1 MAVLVL
7 LLVLLMV
14 NPGISQ
20 SNNSE
25 NDVNTP
31 IRSFC
36 GRNRPIVPSN
46 FINNRNSTFTA
57 IRRQLSNNN
66 VFYARAQSLLE
77 GDSVFGVT
85 QCRNYLSTSQCM
97 ACFDAGVSRLLS
109 CITGNGAYVF
119 FDNCFVRYENYDDF
133 YDDPNV
139 VEDAGITP
147 LQICGNQSTSHQPT
161 TMFREV
167 VDGLLL
173 DIKDATPKT
182 SNFYVASTR
191 QITSG
196 NAMVYSIAQCVENT
210 SQTVCQTCLN
220 TIYTYLYNCL
230 PNTEGRSINMGCF
243 ARYSETPFFND
254 NQTIDITSFLKGHS
268 SKVSIIAGA
277 IGGTVGL
284 LFILIVLWFLLRLR
298 KKSKKSEEDSPDL
311 KGAINYNYKD
321 LQLATN
327 NFSEKNILGKG
338 GFGEVFKAILDDNN
352 TVAVKKIEVAH
363 AKAKEEFENEV
374 KLVSN
379 VHHRNLLRLL
389 GWSSE
394 GSHLLLVLEYMPN
407 GSLDKFLWGAKRG
420 TLNWKQRY
428 DIILGIAKGL
438 AHLHDEFHVKIVH
451 RDIKSSNILLDDDLQ
466 PKIADFGLARFQPED
481 QSHISTKF
489 AGTLG
494 YTAPEY
500 ALRGLLSDKVDTYSF
515 GIVILEIISGQRC
528 TDTNSDRPSMDYLL
542 EHAWKLYENKKHI
555 KFIDETLDVNQS
567 QEEHVMHIIE
577 IALLCTQ
584 SPVSKRPTMSEVRL
598 MLSTGQS
605 LGKIQLTRPTLIDQ
619 DRRIQIGSSN
629 KAISLGKVSG
639 MPKELEANE
648 QLHGE
653 KAYEKVDVMEKGM
666 NVATTLL

>member
-1 MAVLVL
+1 MTVLVV

-14 NPGISQ
+14 NPGFSQ
-20 SNNSE
+20 PNNSE
-25 NDVNTP
+25 NNVNTP
-31 IRSFC
+31 IGSFC
-36 GRNRPIVPSN
+36 GRNRPIILSN
-46 FINNRNSTFTA
+46 FINNRNSTFA
-57 IRRQLSNNN
+57 EIRRQLSINN
-66 VFYARAQSLLE
+66 VFYARAQSLAE
-77 GDSVFGVT
+77 GDSVFGAA
-85 QCRNYLSTSQCM
+85 QCRNYLSTSQCL
-97 ACFDAGVSRLLS
+97 ACFDAGVSELVR

-133 YDDPNV
+133 YNDPNV

-147 LQICGNQSTSHQPT
+147 LQICGNQSTSQPT
-161 TMFREV
+161 TIFREV
-167 VDGLLL
+167 VDGLLS
-173 DIKDATPKT
+173 DIKDATPRT

-191 QITSG
+191 QITNG
-196 NAMVYSIAQCVENT
+196 NGMVYSIAQCVENT
-210 SQTVCQTCLN
+210 SQAICQTCLD
-220 TIYTYLYNCL
+220 TSYTYLYNCL
-230 PNTEGRSINMGCF
+230 RNTEGRSINMGCF
-243 ARYSETPFFND
+243 ARYSETPFFSD
-254 NQTIDITSFLKGHS
+254 NQTIDITSFLKGNS

-284 LFILIVLWFLLRLR
+284 LFILIGLWFLIRHW
-298 KKSKKSEEDSPDL
+298 KKSKNSDGDSPDL
-311 KGAINYNYKD
+311 KGATNYNFKD

-327 NFSEKNILGKG
+327 NFSNENILGKG

-352 TVAVKKIEVAH
+352 TVAVKKIEVVH
-363 AKAKEEFENEV
+363 AKAKEEFKNEV

-407 GSLDKFLWGAKRG
+407 GSLDKFLWGAKKG
-420 TLNWKQRY
+420 ILNWKQRY

-438 AHLHDEFHVKIVH
+438 VHLHDEFHVKIIH
-451 RDIKSSNILLDDDLQ
+451 RDIKSSNILLDDDFQ

-515 GIVILEIISGQRC
+515 GIVILEIISGRRC
-528 TDTNSDRPSMDYLL
+528 TDMNSDRPSMDYLL

-567 QEEHVMHIIE
+567 QEEHVIHMIE

-584 SPVSKRPTMSEVRL
+584 SPVSKRPTMSEVLL
-598 MLSTGQS
+598 MLPTGQS
-605 LGKIQLTRPTLIDQ
+605 LGKRQLTRPTLIDQ
-619 DRRIQIGSSN
+619 DRRIRIGSSN
-629 KAISLGKVSG
+629 KAISVGIV
-639 MPKELEANE
+639 
-648 QLHGE
+648 
-653 KAYEKVDVMEKGM
+653 
-666 NVATTLL
+666 